1 MRVVLLVVLLGC
13 AHSHDPAWPKP
24 SATDKDGG
32 ESIAP
37 REARAV
43 TAVEASP
50 DETPSAE
57 AAEATPAKP
66 APSAGTPITPVAA
79 PAAATPSGAED
90 PLTTEEIVIEIDGN
104 D

>member
-1 MRVVLLVVLLGC
+1 MRVLLLFVLLGC
-13 AHSHDPAWPKP
+13 ARSHAPAWPKA
-24 SATDKDGG
+24 STTAKDGG
-32 ESIAP
+32 ESLAP

-50 DETPSAE
+50 DETPSTASAE
-57 AAEATPAKP
+57 AVPSKP
-66 APSAGTPITPVAA
+66 AASPGTPITPVAV
-79 PAAATPSGAED
+79 PAVAAPSGAED